1 MGHWLVE
8 ANARSGALWGF
19 LVEGHGLSRPR
30 VVAQLRALGT
40 AIEISGQAVDV
51 RDLDLSSVRI
61 RHDVTK
67 RDPEC
72 VRFSLEGKAAPSSR
86 RIGATPLS
94 NPGGLTRV
102 QS

>member
-1 MGHWLVE
+1 MGYWLVE

-51 RDLDLSSVRI
+51 RDLDLSSVRV

-72 VRFSLEGKAAPSSR
+72 VRFSLDGKATASSSR
-86 RIGATPLS
+86 RRGSTPLS
-94 NPGGLTRV
+94 NPGLTRG